1 MNQFRRCKKDTKAD
15 LIKVDV
21 NKVEGSQFYT
31 NIDRALFIFRFS
43 LSLSLFRDTFIKDDK

>member
-43 LSLSLFRDTFIKDDK
+43 LSLSFFRDTFIKDDK